1 MLAHG
6 YIHGLLAP
14 RQDGLAEGPAEES
27 CLGHGGQE
35 AEGKVWSSG
44 REKRS
49 QASLHCSASSHCTP
63 FPSASHM

>member
-35 AEGKVWSSG
+35 AESKEGARRAPGHAHSDHLCSPG
-44 REKRS
+44 PAS
-49 QASLHCSASSHCTP
+49 QL
-63 FPSASHM
+63 